1 MLSWRCHGLLLHAP
15 VMSEERSIGFL
26 RLVEAC
32 AQPGCPVCRCVIR
45 DSRSYLDALLYEQV
59 TDPDTRRAIRASWG
73 FCNWHTWM
81 LLEIEHAIFGSAII
95 YEELVRLAL
104 SRTERLGERAER
116 RRPRG
121 WLSTLLGRRRRSSSV
136 MGYRERA
143 ECPACAAAADTER
156 RDLATLVTLIDDGDL
171 AAAYAQS
178 DGLCVPHLV
187 AVLEHDGERREARLL
202 VDRTRE
208 KWARLGREISSF
220 VSKHDYRNHEPY
232 TQAEAASYAR
242 AFEMLVG
249 AKSVF
254 GNDLHALRSTPVSRT
269 LPT

>member
-1 MLSWRCHGLLLHAP
+1 
-15 VMSEERSIGFL
+15 
-26 RLVEAC
+26 
-32 AQPGCPVCRCVIR
+32 VIR

-81 LLEIEHAIFGSAII
+81 LLEIEHAIFGSALI
-95 YEELVRLAL
+95 YEELVQLAL
-104 SRTERLGERAER
+104 SRTERLGKRAER
-116 RRPRG
+116 PRARG
-121 WLSTLLGRRRRSSSV
+121 WLSTLLGGRRRSSSV
-136 MGYRERA
+136 EGYRGRA
-143 ECPACAAAADTER
+143 ECSACATAADTER
-156 RDLATLVTLIDDGDL
+156 RYLATLVTLSDDGDL

-178 DGLCVPHLV
+178 DGLCVPHIF

-208 KWARLGREISSF
+208 RWARLGREISSF

-242 AFEMLVG
+242 AFEMLAG

-254 GNDLHALRSTPVSRT
+254 GNDLHRRTLTPSSRT
-269 LPT
+269 IPR

>member
-1 MLSWRCHGLLLHAP
+1 
-15 VMSEERSIGFL
+15 MSEERFVGFF

-32 AQPGCPVCRCVIR
+32 AHPGCPVCRCVTR

-81 LLEIEHAIFGSAII
+81 LLEVEHAIFGSALI
-95 YEELVRLAL
+95 YEELVKLAL

-116 RRPRG
+116 PRPRG
-121 WLSTLLGRRRRSSSV
+121 WLSTLLGGRRRASSV
-136 MGYRERA
+136 EGYRGRA

-156 RDLATLVTLIDDGDL
+156 RYLATVVTFIDDGDL

-178 DGLCVPHLV
+178 DGLCVPHLF
-187 AVLEHDGERREARLL
+187 AVLEHDGDRREARVL

-208 KWARLGREISSF
+208 KWVRLGQEISSF

-242 AFEMLVG
+242 AFEMLAG

-254 GNDLHALRSTPVSRT
+254 GNDLHARTSTPVSRT
-269 LPT
+269 IPS

>member
-1 MLSWRCHGLLLHAP
+1 
-15 VMSEERSIGFL
+15 MSEERSIGFF

-32 AQPGCPVCRCVIR
+32 AHPGCPVCRCVIR

-81 LLEIEHAIFGSAII
+81 LLDIEHAIFGSALI
-95 YEELVRLAL
+95 YEELVKLAL
-104 SRTERLGERAER
+104 SRTELLGELAER
-116 RRPRG
+116 TRPRG

-136 MGYRERA
+136 EGYRERA
-143 ECPACAAAADTER
+143 ECPACAAAADAER
-156 RDLATLVTLIDDGDL
+156 RYLVTLVTFVDDGDL
-171 AAAYAQS
+171 AAAYARS
-178 DGLCVPHLV
+178 DGLCVPHLFG
-187 AVLEHDGERREARLL
+187 VLEHDGERCQARVL

-208 KWARLGREISSF
+208 KWARLGQDIGSF
-220 VSKHDYRNHEPY
+220 VSKHDYRNHDPY

-254 GNDLHALRSTPVSRT
+254 GNDLHARRSTPVSRAV
-269 LPT
+269 PS

>member
-1 MLSWRCHGLLLHAP
+1 
-15 VMSEERSIGFL
+15 MSEERSIGFS

-32 AQPGCPVCRCVIR
+32 AHPGCPVCRCVIR

-59 TDPDTRRAIRASWG
+59 TDPDTRRAIRVSWG

-81 LLEIEHAIFGSAII
+81 LLEIEHAIFGSALI
-95 YEELVRLAL
+95 YEELVKLAL
-104 SRTERLGERAER
+104 TRTERLGEGAER
-116 RRPRG
+116 TRPRG
-121 WLSTLLGRRRRSSSV
+121 WLSTLLGWRRRSSSV
-136 MGYRERA
+136 EGYRGRA

-156 RDLATLVTLIDDGDL
+156 RHLATLVTFIDGADL

-178 DGLCVPHLV
+178 DGLCVPHLF
-187 AVLEHDGERREARLL
+187 AVLAHDGELRKARVL

-208 KWARLGREISSF
+208 TWTRLGQDISSF
-220 VSKHDYRNHEPY
+220 VSKHDYQNPEPY

-242 AFEMLVG
+242 AFEMLAG

-254 GNDLHALRSTPVSRT
+254 GNDLHARRSSPVSRAV
-269 LPT
+269 PR

>member
-1 MLSWRCHGLLLHAP
+1 MAR
-15 VMSEERSIGFL
+15 VFIGFF

-32 AQPGCPVCRCVIR
+32 AHPGCPVCRCVTR

-81 LLEIEHAIFGSAII
+81 LLEVERGIFGSALI
-95 YEELVRLAL
+95 YEELVQLVL
-104 SRTERLGERAER
+104 SRTERLGERAEPP
-116 RRPRG
+116 RPRG
-121 WLSTLLGRRRRSSSV
+121 WLSTLLGGRRRSSSV
-136 MGYRERA
+136 EGYRGRA

-156 RDLATLVTLIDDGDL
+156 RYLATVVTFIDDGDL

-178 DGLCVPHLV
+178 DGLCVPHLF
-187 AVLEHDGERREARLL
+187 AVLEHDGDRREARVL

-208 KWARLGREISSF
+208 KWARLGQEISSF
-220 VSKHDYRNHEPY
+220 VSKHDYRNQEPY
-232 TQAEAASYAR
+232 SQAEAASYAR
-242 AFEMLVG
+242 AFEMLAG

-254 GNDLHALRSTPVSRT
+254 GNDLHAQTSTRP
-269 LPT
+269 

>member
-1 MLSWRCHGLLLHAP
+1 
-15 VMSEERSIGFL
+15 MSEERFVEFF

-32 AQPGCPVCRCVIR
+32 AHPGCPVCRCVTR
-45 DSRSYLDALLYEQV
+45 GSRSYLDALLYEQV

-81 LLEIEHAIFGSAII
+81 LLEVEHAIFGSALI
-95 YEELVRLAL
+95 YAELVKLAL
-104 SRTERLGERAER
+104 SRTERLGERAG
-116 RRPRG
+116 RPRLRG
-121 WLSTLLGRRRRSSSV
+121 WLSTLLGGRRRPSSV
-136 MGYRERA
+136 EGYLGRA

-156 RDLATLVTLIDDGDL
+156 RYLATVVTFIDDGDL
-171 AAAYAQS
+171 ATAYAQS
-178 DGLCVPHLV
+178 DGLCVPHLF
-187 AVLEHDGERREARLL
+187 AVLEHDGERRQARVL

-208 KWARLGREISSF
+208 KWARLGQEISSF

-242 AFEMLVG
+242 AFEMLAG

-254 GNDLHALRSTPVSRT
+254 GNDLHARRSTPVSRT
-269 LPT
+269 IPR